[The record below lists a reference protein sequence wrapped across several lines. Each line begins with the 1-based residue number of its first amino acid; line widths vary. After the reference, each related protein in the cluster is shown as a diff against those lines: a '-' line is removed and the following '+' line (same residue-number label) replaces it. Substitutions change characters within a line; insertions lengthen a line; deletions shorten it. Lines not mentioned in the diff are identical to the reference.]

1 MRAYT
6 EHGLRE
12 TSGGLREAIT
22 LVGHR
27 RSALQAQL
35 GLIEAE
41 YSALGKI
48 EAALA
53 LAAEVLT
60 TEKARREAEAGT
72 P

>member
-6 EHGLRE
+6 ERGLRE
-12 TSGGLREAIT
+12 TGSGLREAIA

-27 RSALQAQL
+27 RSALQAKA

-41 YSALGKI
+41 LSALGKI

-60 TEKARREAEAGT
+60 AEKARREAEAGT